1 MQPTVGIVAVVVL
14 GLARVALAGTNDTPP
29 ATELSQQAQAERS
42 LVLTVEG
49 MT

>member
-14 GLARVALAGTNDTPP
+14 GLARVALAGASDTQRV
-29 ATELSQQAQAERS
+29 TEVSQQAQAERS
-42 LVLTVEG
+42 VLLTVEG

>member
-14 GLARVALAGTNDTPP
+14 GLARVALVGASDTQP
-29 ATELSQQAQAERS
+29 ATEVSQQAQAERS
-42 LVLTVEG
+42 VVLTVEG

>member
-14 GLARVALAGTNDTPP
+14 GLARVALAGTSDTQL
-29 ATELSQQAQAERS
+29 ATGVSQQAQAERS
-42 LVLTVEG
+42 VVLTVEG